1 MRIENMAKIAVNA
14 VKLPKFEAIKGNRG
28 RREREM
34 SEREMSELITQE
46 LNNLLSCTQHG
57 FVKGRSTCTN
67 LLEALNDW
75 TYINCTK

>member
-1 MRIENMAKIAVNA
+1 MRRMRSGCKRIVSGI
-14 VKLPKFEAIKGNRG
+14 LW
-28 RREREM
+28 
-34 SEREMSELITQE
+34 EMSELITQE

-67 LLEALNDW
+67 LLDALNDW